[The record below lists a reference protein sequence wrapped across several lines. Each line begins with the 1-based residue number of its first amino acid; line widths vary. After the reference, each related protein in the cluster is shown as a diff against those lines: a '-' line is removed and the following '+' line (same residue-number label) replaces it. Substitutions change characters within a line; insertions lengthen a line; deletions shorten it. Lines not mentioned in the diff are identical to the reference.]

1 MTTES
6 KGMTGALK
14 PRGRKE
20 ELLGSKRV
28 GGGKWKELRSRT
40 RQGELQSWLLQ

>member
-6 KGMTGALK
+6 KSMAGAPK

-20 ELLGSKRV
+20 GLLGSKRV
-28 GGGKWKELRSRT
+28 GGSKWKELRSRT
-40 RQGELQSWLLQ
+40 RQGELRSWLLQ

>member
-1 MTTES
+1 MTTGI

-20 ELLGSKRV
+20 ELLALRGWEAA
-28 GGGKWKELRSRT
+28 KWKELRSRT